1 MFFPEFV
8 WKWILFPGRNFTTH
22 LLNLYIF
29 IYITLYILPYLYA
42 THLYIF
48 YIYTYI
54 YIYIYIYI
62 YTFIYYI
69 IIFIYTYIS
78 TLCAFIWKYKITIYS
93 KRHFLF
99 KISYILFCSK
109 TLRLS
114 RIYIYISSVLT
125 MGTFCTIKSHTLII
139 LPSIKLMILCCW
151 KLFLLLWERK
161 IFTCVK
167 HIAIIQNPIQKLIV
181 NSS

>member
-1 MFFPEFV
+1 MLP
-8 WKWILFPGRNFTTH
+8 IYT
-22 LLNLYIF
+22 YF
-29 IYITLYILPYLYA
+29 IYI
-42 THLYIF
+42 H
-48 YIYTYI
+48 
-54 YIYIYIYI
+54 IYIYIYI

-167 HIAIIQNPIQKLIV
+167 YIAIIQNPIQKLIV